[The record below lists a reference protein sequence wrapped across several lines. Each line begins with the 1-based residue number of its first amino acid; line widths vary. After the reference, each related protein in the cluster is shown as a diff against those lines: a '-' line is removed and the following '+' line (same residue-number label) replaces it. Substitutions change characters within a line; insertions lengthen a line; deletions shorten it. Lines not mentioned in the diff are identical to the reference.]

1 MSSIGSHKAGLGN
14 HKGLPLRGPRV
25 YALEYH
31 WNPKC
36 VKADCAT
43 LLQRFCRLARGA
55 NGSGR
60 VGVQIAA
67 SGSLVDVMAVK
78 LRIVLKALGLTAL
91 ALLILATVTP
101 QGRTGMRTL
110 LLLPQMLPTI
120 PVKPQEW
127 VAAEPTR
134 REVAYPQL
142 SGKGVADLYVPPGRG
157 RHGGVLLFL
166 GVNPAGRDDERVVG
180 LAKGLARAG
189 VVVMIPWSDT
199 MTQKRIALEEVD
211 NLVRAFQYMR
221 NLNEVDPDRLGM
233 GGFCV
238 GASLSAVAAQDPR
251 IREQVE
257 FVNFFGGYYDA
268 RDLVRSVVTKSRFHN
283 GNTEAWSPDSLSEEV
298 VAAHLI
304 ESLPD
309 PQERS
314 ALTARFIGEG
324 NGAEAGPGALSPGGQ
339 AVHALLSG
347 PAIEEVDGL
356 IARLPEKA
364 LETLRTISP
373 STHIEDLSAR
383 VLIMHDREDS
393 LVPSEESRRLAEALG
408 DDQDAY
414 YTEFSLFQH
423 VDPTRPAS
431 PPVFAREAF
440 KLFLHMYNILR
451 ELS

>member
-1 MSSIGSHKAGLGN
+1 
-14 HKGLPLRGPRV
+14 
-25 YALEYH
+25 
-31 WNPKC
+31 
-36 VKADCAT
+36 
-43 LLQRFCRLARGA
+43 
-55 NGSGR
+55 
-60 VGVQIAA
+60 
-67 SGSLVDVMAVK
+67 MAMK
-78 LRIVLKALGLTAL
+78 LRRVLKTLALAAL
-91 ALLILATVTP
+91 ALVILATATP
-101 QGRTGMRTL
+101 QGRTGTRAL
-110 LLLPQMLPTI
+110 LLLPQLLSTI

-127 VAAEPTR
+127 ITAEPTR
-134 REVAYPQL
+134 REVAYPLL
-142 SGKGVADLYVPPGRG
+142 SGKGVADLYVPPGGG

-166 GVNPAGRDDERVVG
+166 GVNPAGRDDERVVN
-180 LAKGLARAG
+180 LANGLARAG
-189 VVVMIPWSDT
+189 IVVMIPWSDT
-199 MTQKRIALEEVD
+199 MTQKRIAIEEID

-221 NLNEVDPDRLGM
+221 KLDEVDPDRLGM

-251 IREQVE
+251 IRGHVE

-268 RDLVRSVVTKSRFHN
+268 QDLVRSVVTKSRFYD
-283 GNTEAWSPDSLSEEV
+283 GNTEAWNPDSLSVEV

-304 ESLPD
+304 EALPH
-309 PQERS
+309 PEERS
-314 ALTARFIGEG
+314 ALTARFIGQA
-324 NGAEAGPGALSPGGQ
+324 NGVEVDPGALSPEGR

-356 IARLPEKA
+356 IARLPAEA

-373 STHIEDLSAR
+373 STHIENLRAR
-383 VLIMHDREDS
+383 ALIMHDREDS

-408 DDQDAY
+408 DDQSAY

-440 KLFLHMYNILR
+440 KLFLHMYNVLR